1 MGNNDTPQELRI
13 VIRYANARKDD
24 ARLIPASVFKRTFDA
39 MFEALNAAN
48 KELGAPCEIVI
59 KDLKIGSNEAA
70 FAEIPKRNA
79 PPQARGQATAMVE
92 KFAKAVVHG
101 DFMVAQDHPKLA
113 RCLVKLGKAY
123 DKGFSTEILFG
134 PRTPLTV
141 DSLFQT
147 QTKGLARAVKL
158 VTPNTRYFAGTSY
171 DSYQGVLGEIDY
183 TGSVWKGQLILSP
196 SKIIECQFDRSKG
209 EDAYNK
215 FGNKRV
221 EIMGLAIYTGESLL
235 PARIEALKIKE
246 IPAVTEPLSI
256 KGVLAKEAIP
266 DDWSFDLD
274 RLQ

>member
-13 VIRYANARKDD
+13 VIRHANARKGD
-24 ARLIPASVFKRTFDA
+24 ARLIPALIFKQTFDA

-59 KDLKIGSNEAA
+59 ADLKMGSNEAA

-79 PPQARGQATAMVE
+79 PPQARGQAIAMVE
-92 KFAKAVVHG
+92 TFAKAVVHG
-101 DFMVAQDHPKLA
+101 DFTVAQDHPKLA
-113 RCLVKLGKAY
+113 LSLVKLGKVY
-123 DKGFSTEILFG
+123 RRGFSTEILFG

-147 QTKGLARAVKL
+147 QTKGLARAVRL
-158 VTPNTRYFAGTSY
+158 MAPNTRYFAGTSY

-196 SKIIECQFDRSKG
+196 AKMIECQFDRSKG

-221 EIMGLAIYTGESLL
+221 EITGLAIYTGESLL
-235 PARIEALKIKE
+235 PARLEALKIKE

-256 KGVLAKEAIP
+256 KGVLAKEAIS

-274 RLQ
+274 RLR